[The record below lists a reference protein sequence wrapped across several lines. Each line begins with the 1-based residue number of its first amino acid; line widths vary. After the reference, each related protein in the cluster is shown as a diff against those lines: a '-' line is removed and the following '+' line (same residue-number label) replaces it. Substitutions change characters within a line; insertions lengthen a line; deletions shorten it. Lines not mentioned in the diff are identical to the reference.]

1 MKPSQR
7 RSRAF
12 TIACF
17 PSLAACLIQVIG
29 GFSTEGGMTISARSA
44 GLGAML
50 LFAGLLAGCDD
61 GSTQQAAG
69 PAPIPAVTVVKVEAK
84 DLRPSVSFS
93 ARVEAL
99 HKVDLLARIEGY
111 LDKQNFTE
119 GASVKTG
126 DLLYVIEKAPYEAKV
141 AAAEASV
148 AMAKARLDRTEIEL
162 TRQTT
167 LVNKEASAQ
176 TKLDDARTARN
187 EAKGQ
192 YDKYIAELD
201 QAKLQLSY
209 TEIRA
214 PIDGRIG
221 KSLLSVG
228 SFVSPQSGTLATIVQ
243 QDPIGVTFPVSQ
255 RDLIAVREKMG
266 DNAKLRDHTVY
277 VEIGKGKRYQY
288 PGKVD
293 FLDVGVNTGTDSVNV
308 RATFPNPQGLLVDGQ
323 LVTAVVEAQSAEP
336 TLVTPVNAIQIDQSG
351 PFVLVVNSERKIEVR
366 RVELL
371 RQEAGFVAI
380 AKGLSAGDLVVTEG
394 VQKVKPGQVV
404 DATEVKPEA

>member
-1 MKPSQR
+1 MAITAR
-7 RSRAF
+7 G
-12 TIACF
+12 T
-17 PSLAACLIQVIG
+17 
-29 GFSTEGGMTISARSA
+29 GF
-44 GLGAML
+44 
-50 LFAGLLAGCDD
+50 GLLLLLSGLIAGCDD
-61 GSTQQAAG
+61 GAKQQQAAA
-69 PAPIPAVTVVKVEAK
+69 PAVVPAVTVVKVESK

-99 HKVDLLARIEGY
+99 HKVDLRARIEGY
-111 LDKQNFTE
+111 LDKQDFAE

-148 AMAKARLDRTEIEL
+148 AVAKARLDRTEIEL

-167 LVNKEASAQ
+167 LVTKEAAAQ

-192 YDKYIAELD
+192 YDRLMAELD

-243 QDPIGVTFPVSQ
+243 QDPIGVTFPVTQ
-255 RDLIAVREKMG
+255 RDLLAVREKMG
-266 DNAKLRDHTVY
+266 DNAKLTDHTVY

-293 FLDVGVNTGTDSVNV
+293 FLDVAVNTGTDAVNV

-323 LVTAVVEAQSAEP
+323 LVTAIVEASSPEP
-336 TLVTPVNAIQIDQSG
+336 TLVVPVNAIQIDQSG
-351 PFVLVVNSERKIEVR
+351 PFVLIVNAEKKIEVR

-371 RQEAGFVAI
+371 KQDANFVAV
-380 AKGLSAGDLVVTEG
+380 AKGLAAGDLVVTEG

-404 DATEVKPEA
+404 DPTEVKPEA

>member
-1 MKPSQR
+1 
-7 RSRAF
+7 
-12 TIACF
+12 
-17 PSLAACLIQVIG
+17 
-29 GFSTEGGMTISARSA
+29 MTVSAR
-44 GLGAML
+44 GAAIGAIL
-50 LFAGLLAGCDD
+50 LLSGLLVGCDD
-61 GSTQQAAG
+61 GSKQQQAAA
-69 PAPIPAVTVVKVEAK
+69 PAAIPAVTVVKVDAK

-99 HKVDLLARIEGY
+99 QKVDLLARIQGFLE
-111 LDKQNFTE
+111 KQNFTE
-119 GASVKTG
+119 GASVKAG
-126 DLLYVIEKAPYEAKV
+126 ELLYVIEQAPYQAKV
-141 AAAEASV
+141 SAAEASV
-148 AMAKARLDRTEIEL
+148 AVAAARLDRTEIEL
-162 TRQTT
+162 KRQTT
-167 LVNKEASAQ
+167 LVSKEAAAQ

-192 YDKYIAELD
+192 YDKLIAELE

-228 SFVSPQSGTLATIVQ
+228 SFVNPQSGTLATIVQ
-243 QDPIGVTFPVSQ
+243 QDPIGVIFPVSQ
-255 RDLIAVREKMG
+255 RDLLAVREKMG
-266 DNAKLRDHTVY
+266 DKAKLNDHTVY

-293 FLDVGVNTGTDSVNV
+293 FLDVGVNTGTDAVNV

-323 LVTAVVEAQSAEP
+323 LVTAVVESESAEP
-336 TLVTPVNAIQIDQSG
+336 TLVVPVNAIQIDQSG
-351 PFVLVVNSERKIEVR
+351 TFVLIVNSEKKIEVR

-371 RQEAGFVAI
+371 RQDANFIAI

-394 VQKVKPGQVV
+394 VQKVRPGQAV

>member
-1 MKPSQR
+1 MMILTR
-7 RSRAF
+7 G
-12 TIACF
+12 
-17 PSLAACLIQVIG
+17 AALCLMLVLP
-29 GFSTEGGMTISARSA
+29 GF
-44 GLGAML
+44 LV
-50 LFAGLLAGCDD
+50 GCDD
-61 GSTQQAAG
+61 GSRQQQAAV
-69 PAPIPAVTVVKVEAK
+69 PAANPAVTVVKVEAK

-99 HKVDLLARIEGY
+99 QKVDLLARIQGFLE
-111 LDKQNFTE
+111 KQNFTE
-119 GASVKTG
+119 GASVKSG
-126 DLLYVIEKAPYEAKV
+126 ELLYVIEQAPYKAKV
-141 AAAEASV
+141 SAAEASV
-148 AMAKARLDRTEIEL
+148 AVAAARLDRTEIEL
-162 TRQTT
+162 KRQTT
-167 LVNKEASAQ
+167 LVSKEAAAQ

-192 YDKYIAELD
+192 YDKLIAELE
-201 QAKLQLSY
+201 QARLQLSY
-209 TEIRA
+209 TEIKA

-228 SFVSPQSGTLATIVQ
+228 SFVNPQSGTLATIIQ

-255 RDLIAVREKMG
+255 RDLLAVREKMG
-266 DNAKLRDHTVY
+266 NNAKLTDHTVY

-293 FLDVGVNTGTDSVNV
+293 FLDVGVNTGTDAVNV

-323 LVTAVVEAQSAEP
+323 LVTAVVESESAEP
-336 TLVTPVNAIQIDQSG
+336 TLVVPVNAIQIDQTG
-351 PFVLVVNSERKIEVR
+351 PFVLVVNSEKKIEVR

-371 RQEAGFVAI
+371 RQDANFIAV

-394 VQKVKPGQVV
+394 VQKVRPGQVV

>member
-1 MKPSQR
+1 MALMAR
-7 RSRAF
+7 GA
-12 TIACF
+12 A
-17 PSLAACLIQVIG
+17 LAVALLA
-29 GFSTEGGMTISARSA
+29 SA
-44 GLGAML
+44 
-50 LFAGLLAGCDD
+50 LLAGCDD
-61 GSTQQAAG
+61 GGKTQQQAAA
-69 PAPIPAVTVVKVEAK
+69 PAPVPAVTVVKVEAK

-99 HKVDLLARIEGY
+99 QKVDLLARIQGY

-119 GASVKTG
+119 GSTVKKG
-126 DLLYVIEKAPYEAKV
+126 DLIYVIEQAPYQAKV
-141 AAAEASV
+141 AAAEAAV
-148 AMAKARLDRTEIEL
+148 AVAAARLDRTEIEL
-162 TRQTT
+162 KRQTT
-167 LVNKEASAQ
+167 LVNKEAAAQ

-192 YDKYIAELD
+192 YDKLMAELE

-209 TEIRA
+209 TEIHA

-255 RDLIAVREKMG
+255 RDLLAVKEKMG
-266 DNAKLRDHTVY
+266 DNAKLNDHTVY
-277 VEIGKGKRYQY
+277 IEIGKGKRYQY

-293 FLDVGVNTGTDSVNV
+293 FLDVAVNTGTDAVDV

-323 LVTAVVEAQSAEP
+323 LVTAVVEASSAEP
-336 TLVTPVNAIQIDQSG
+336 TLVVPVNAIQIDQSG
-351 PFVLVVNSERKIEVR
+351 PFVLIVNSEKKIEVR

-371 RQEAGFVAI
+371 RQDSNFVAI

-394 VQKVKPGQVV
+394 VQKVRPGQVV

>member
-1 MKPSQR
+1 
-7 RSRAF
+7 
-12 TIACF
+12 
-17 PSLAACLIQVIG
+17 
-29 GFSTEGGMTISARSA
+29 MTVSAR
-44 GLGAML
+44 GAAIGVIL
-50 LFAGLLAGCDD
+50 LLSGLLVGCDD
-61 GSTQQAAG
+61 GSKQQQAAA
-69 PAPIPAVTVVKVEAK
+69 PATIPAVTVVKVESK

-99 HKVDLLARIEGY
+99 QKVDLLARIQGFLE
-111 LDKQNFTE
+111 KQNFTE

-126 DLLYVIEKAPYEAKV
+126 ELLYVIEQAPYQAKV
-141 AAAEASV
+141 SAAEASV
-148 AMAKARLDRTEIEL
+148 AVAAARLDRTEIEL
-162 TRQTT
+162 KRQTT
-167 LVNKEASAQ
+167 LVSKEAAAQ

-187 EAKGQ
+187 EAKGE
-192 YDKYIAELD
+192 YDKLIAELE

-228 SFVSPQSGTLATIVQ
+228 SFVNPQSGTLATIVQ
-243 QDPIGVTFPVSQ
+243 QDPIGVVFPVSQ
-255 RDLIAVREKMG
+255 RDLLAVREKMG
-266 DNAKLRDHTVY
+266 DKAKLTEHTVY

-293 FLDVGVNTGTDSVNV
+293 FLDVGVNTGTDAVNV

-323 LVTAVVEAQSAEP
+323 LVTAVVESESAEP
-336 TLVTPVNAIQIDQSG
+336 TLVVPVNAIQIDQSG
-351 PFVLVVNSERKIEVR
+351 TFVLIVNSEKKIEVR

-371 RQEAGFVAI
+371 RQDANFIAI

-394 VQKVKPGQVV
+394 VQKVRPGQAV

>member
-1 MKPSQR
+1 MAIK
-7 RSRAF
+7 
-12 TIACF
+12 
-17 PSLAACLIQVIG
+17 
-29 GFSTEGGMTISARSA
+29 ARGA
-44 GLGAML
+44 GLGIML
-50 LFAGLLAGCDD
+50 LLTGLLAGCDD
-61 GSTQQAAG
+61 GSKQQQAAA
-69 PAPIPAVTVVKVEAK
+69 PAPVPAVTVVKVEAK

-99 HKVDLLARIEGY
+99 QKVDLLARIQGFLE
-111 LDKQNFTE
+111 KQNFTE
-119 GASVKTG
+119 GASVKAG
-126 DLLYVIEKAPYEAKV
+126 DLLFVIEQAPYKAKV
-141 AAAEASV
+141 SAAEAAV
-148 AMAKARLDRTEIEL
+148 AVAAARLDRTEIEL
-162 TRQTT
+162 KRQTT

-192 YDKYIAELD
+192 YDKLMAELD

-209 TEIRA
+209 TEIKA

-255 RDLIAVREKMG
+255 RDLLAVKEKMG
-266 DNAKLRDHTVY
+266 DDAKLRDHTVY

-293 FLDVGVNTGTDSVNV
+293 FLDVAVNTGTDAVNV

-323 LVTAVVEAQSAEP
+323 LVTAVVESSSAEP
-336 TLVTPVNAIQIDQSG
+336 TLVVPVNAIQIDQSG
-351 PFVLVVNSERKIEVR
+351 PFVLIVNSEKKIEVR

-371 RQEAGFVAI
+371 RQDANFVAI

-394 VQKVKPGQVV
+394 VQKVRPGQVV

>member
-1 MKPSQR
+1 
-7 RSRAF
+7 
-12 TIACF
+12 
-17 PSLAACLIQVIG
+17 
-29 GFSTEGGMTISARSA
+29 MTVSAR
-44 GLGAML
+44 GAAIGVIL
-50 LFAGLLAGCDD
+50 LLSGLLVGCDD
-61 GSTQQAAG
+61 GSKQQQAAA
-69 PAPIPAVTVVKVEAK
+69 PATIPAVTVVKVESK

-99 HKVDLLARIEGY
+99 QKVDLLARIQGFLE
-111 LDKQNFTE
+111 KQNFTE

-126 DLLYVIEKAPYEAKV
+126 ELLYVIEQAPYQAKV
-141 AAAEASV
+141 SAAEASV
-148 AMAKARLDRTEIEL
+148 AVAAARLDRTEIEL
-162 TRQTT
+162 KRQTT
-167 LVNKEASAQ
+167 LVSKEAAAQ

-192 YDKYIAELD
+192 YDKLIAELE

-228 SFVSPQSGTLATIVQ
+228 SFVNPQSGTLATIVQ
-243 QDPIGVTFPVSQ
+243 QDPIGVVFPVSQ
-255 RDLIAVREKMG
+255 RDLLAVREKMG
-266 DNAKLRDHTVY
+266 DKAKLTEHTVY

-293 FLDVGVNTGTDSVNV
+293 FLDVGVNTGTDAVNV

-323 LVTAVVEAQSAEP
+323 LVTAVVESESAEP
-336 TLVTPVNAIQIDQSG
+336 TLVVPVNAIQIDQSG
-351 PFVLVVNSERKIEVR
+351 TFVLIVNSEKKIEVR

-371 RQEAGFVAI
+371 RQDANFIAI

-394 VQKVKPGQVV
+394 VQKVRPGQAV

>member
-1 MKPSQR
+1 
-7 RSRAF
+7 
-12 TIACF
+12 
-17 PSLAACLIQVIG
+17 
-29 GFSTEGGMTISARSA
+29 MTISARSA
-44 GLGAML
+44 GLGVML
-50 LFAGLLAGCDD
+50 LFAGLIAGCDD
-61 GSTQQAAG
+61 GSSQQAAG
-69 PAPIPAVTVVKVEAK
+69 PAPIPAVTVVKVETK

-119 GASVKTG
+119 GATVKTG

-162 TRQTT
+162 KRQTT

-176 TKLDDARTARN
+176 TKLDDARTARD
-187 EAKGQ
+187 ESKGQ

-255 RDLIAVREKMG
+255 RDLIAVREKIA
-266 DNAKLRDHTVY
+266 DNAKLNEHTVY

-308 RATFPNPQGLLVDGQ
+308 RATFPNPQGMLVDGQ
-323 LVTAVVEAQSAEP
+323 LVTAVVEASSAEP
-336 TLVTPVNAIQIDQSG
+336 TLVVPVNAIQIDQSG
-351 PFVLVVNSERKIEVR
+351 PFVLVVNSEKKIEVR

-371 RQEAGFVAI
+371 RQDAGFVAI

>member
-1 MKPSQR
+1 M
-7 RSRAF
+7 A
-12 TIACF
+12 
-17 PSLAACLIQVIG
+17 
-29 GFSTEGGMTISARSA
+29 ISARGA
-44 GLGAML
+44 GLGVML
-50 LFAGLLAGCDD
+50 LLTALLAGCDD
-61 GSTQQAAG
+61 PSQQQAAA
-69 PAPIPAVTVVKVEAK
+69 PAPVPAVTVVKVEAK

-99 HKVDLLARIEGY
+99 HKVDLLARIQGF
-111 LDKQNFTE
+111 LDQQNFTE
-119 GASVKTG
+119 GAAVRTG

-148 AMAKARLDRTEIEL
+148 AMARARLDRTEIEL

-167 LVNKEASAQ
+167 LVNKEAAAQ

-192 YDKYIAELD
+192 YDKYLAELD

-255 RDLIAVREKMG
+255 RDLLAVREKMG
-266 DNAKLRDHTVY
+266 DSAKLNDHTVY

-288 PGKVD
+288 SGQVD
-293 FLDVGVNTGTDSVNV
+293 FLDVGVNTGTDAVNV

-336 TLVTPVNAIQIDQSG
+336 RLVVPVNAIQIDQSG
-351 PFVLVVNSERKIEVR
+351 PFVLIVNSEKKIEVR
-366 RVELL
+366 RVEPL
-371 RQEAGFVAI
+371 RQDAGFVAI
-380 AKGLSAGDLVVTEG
+380 AKGLSAGDMVVTEG
-394 VQKVKPGQVV
+394 VQKVRPGQVV

>member
-1 MKPSQR
+1 MK
-7 RSRAF
+7 
-12 TIACF
+12 
-17 PSLAACLIQVIG
+17 
-29 GFSTEGGMTISARSA
+29 ISARGA
-44 GLGAML
+44 ALGVMFL
-50 LFAGLLAGCDD
+50 ISGLLAGCDD
-61 GSTQQAAG
+61 GSKQQQAAA
-69 PAPIPAVTVVKVEAK
+69 PAPIPSVTVVKVEAK

-99 HKVDLLARIEGY
+99 QKVALLARIQGFLE
-111 LDKQNFTE
+111 KQSFTE

-126 DLLYVIEKAPYEAKV
+126 DLLYVIEQAPYQAKV
-141 AAAEASV
+141 AAAEAAV
-148 AMAKARLDRTEIEL
+148 AVAKARLDRTEIEL

-167 LVNKEASAQ
+167 LVNKEAAAQ

-192 YDKYIAELD
+192 YDKLVAELD

-209 TEIRA
+209 TEIHA
-214 PIDGRIG
+214 PIDGRVG

-255 RDLIAVREKMG
+255 RDLLAVREKMG
-266 DNAKLRDHTVY
+266 DDARLRDHTVY
-277 VEIGKGKRYQY
+277 VEIGKGKRYPF

-293 FLDVGVNTGTDSVNV
+293 FLDVAVNTGTDAVNV

-323 LVTAVVEAQSAEP
+323 LVTAVVESAAAAP
-336 TLVTPVNAIQIDQSG
+336 TLVVPVNAIQIDQTG
-351 PFVLVVNSERKIEVR
+351 PFVLIVNSEKKIEVR

-371 RQEAGFVAI
+371 KQDANFIAV
-380 AKGLSAGDLVVTEG
+380 AKGLTAGDLVVTEG
-394 VQKVKPGQVV
+394 VQKVRPGQVV
-404 DATEVKPEA
+404 DPTQVKPEA